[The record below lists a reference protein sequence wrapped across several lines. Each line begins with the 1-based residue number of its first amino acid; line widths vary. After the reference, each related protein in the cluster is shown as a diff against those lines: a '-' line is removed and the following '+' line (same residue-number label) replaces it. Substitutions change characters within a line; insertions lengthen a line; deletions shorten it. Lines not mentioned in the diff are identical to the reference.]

1 MGGVGKT
8 TTAIE
13 YAHRH
18 SEEYDV
24 AWWVAAEDPALVPD
38 GLAEPPERT
47 LPTVCWVSADLRADH
62 PAQPQRLDSILE
74 ALGRGPTA

>member
-18 SEEYDV
+18 GEEYDV

-38 GLAEPPERT
+38 GLAE
-47 LPTVCWVSADLRADH
+47 RAGRAPGED
-62 PAQPQRLDSILE
+62 PAHGV
-74 ALGRGPTA
+74 LG